1 MFETHS
7 YQRYNFSDLEN
18 MQTSTLEFPHNA
30 RTTYT
35 AVKHLFEMKRTKFS
49 CVKYND
55 DFFVVEAR
63 HGRLLSPFSE
73 NIKMRVIAT
82 GSRTCKVVVESSSRS
97 ILNLLNF
104 GANKGNV
111 SDLSDYINNEV
122 YKLCQPGEIPMA
134 NQINDRSTIRIVPPN
149 IKFK

>member
-1 MFETHS
+1 
-7 YQRYNFSDLEN
+7 

-35 AVKHLFEMKRTKFS
+35 AVKNLFLKRTKFTS
-49 CVKYND
+49 VNCND
-55 DFFVVEAR
+55 DLFIVEAR
-63 HGRLLSPFSE
+63 HGGWLNPFSE
-73 NIKMRVIAT
+73 NVKMKVVAT
-82 GSRTCKVVVESSSRS
+82 SSDTCKVVIESSSRS

-122 YKLCQPGEIPMA
+122 YKLQDVVTYTGDGEVLDHSM
-134 NQINDRSTIRIVPPN
+134 IRIVKPE
-149 IKFK
+149 IKMK